1 MRIFPIF
8 LGLSLFTGKPEFNI
22 CILIVIHDYG
32 MYVLFGFCCF
42 YGTYFCIL
50 RYGGIYM
57 DTDFICSKDL
67 FDKDSYAQFDV
78 SKATYKA
85 CSLTTIV

>member
-8 LGLSLFTGKPEFNI
+8 LGLSLFTGKPEFNTFMW
-22 CILIVIHDYG
+22 IV
-32 MYVLFGFCCF
+32 MCALGFCCF
-42 YGTYFCIL
+42 YGTYFRTL
-50 RYGGIYM
+50 RFGGIYM
-57 DTDFICSKDL
+57 DTDFICSRDL